1 MRDPRWIGTTFN
13 AFSHVVKA
21 ARYTRQAA
29 LLSLPVAGL
38 SAMVLWQ
45 PQFASP
51 SFATL
56 SEVRLPVSQPAEAD
70 VPARIAAEVPA
81 PAVVAMIDP
90 VPAQAATEQARKVVA
105 PVRMPS
111 ASGQKMELEQHNLA
125 SFIAS
130 RYKVAFDN
138 TQVFVDGAYKAAR
151 DYKLDPWLILAVMAV
166 ESSFDPSAVSSAGA
180 HGLMQVL
187 TRVHTEKFAPFGGVA
202 AAFDPIANIR
212 VGARI
217 LRDYIS
223 RDGTIEGGLKAY
235 VGAALMT
242 HDNGY
247 GRKVLAERERLATI
261 AQGKRLPVPP
271 PAPRSREP
279 APLLAS
285 NDRQALVRT
294 GMSASGAAAPGAAA
308 PGTAA
313 SGASAP
319 GSSTS
324 GASALGGSPADASAS
339 AAPSGGSVAAVST
352 AAVST
357 AATSAAAVGTTVSPS
372 P

>member
-13 AFSHVVKA
+13 AFLHVVKA
-21 ARYTRQAA
+21 ARYTRHAA

-45 PQFASP
+45 PVSEP
-51 SFATL
+51 SSFTMM
-56 SEVRLPVSQPAEAD
+56 SEAGTTMSQPAD
-70 VPARIAAEVPA
+70 AEA
-81 PAVVAMIDP
+81 PAAVAAVVSAPAAPVAVAMIDP
-90 VPAQAATEQARKVVA
+90 SPAEAPTEQARKAVA
-105 PVRMPS
+105 PVRVPS
-111 ASGQKMELEQHNLA
+111 ASGQRMELEQHNLA

-138 TQVFVDGAYKAAR
+138 TQLFVDGAYKAAR

-217 LRDYIS
+217 LRDYIA

-235 VGAALMT
+235 VGAALMS

-247 GRKVLAERERLATI
+247 GRKVLAERERLASI

-271 PAPRSREP
+271 APKSREP

-285 NDRQALVRT
+285 NDKQAMARARVPA
-294 GMSASGAAAPGAAA
+294 SSEPASGVASGSLPAGPAPEAVTAAASTT
-308 PGTAA
+308 TAA
-313 SGASAP
+313 
-319 GSSTS
+319 
-324 GASALGGSPADASAS
+324 AS
-339 AAPSGGSVAAVST
+339 AAAAG
-352 AAVST
+352 
-357 AATSAAAVGTTVSPS
+357 SAAAMASATATPARPAAAGLDIP
-372 P
+372 PGFAP